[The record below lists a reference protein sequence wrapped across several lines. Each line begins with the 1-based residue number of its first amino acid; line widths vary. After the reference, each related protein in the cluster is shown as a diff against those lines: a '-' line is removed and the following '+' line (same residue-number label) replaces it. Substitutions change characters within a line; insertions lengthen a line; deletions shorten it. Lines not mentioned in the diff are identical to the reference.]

1 MERGK
6 IVITRLR
13 NSEYYKGERLN
24 HIVDSIYHLCNNYI
38 EKNPLYPNLYDSYN
52 VSLLEIEKNRK
63 NIRDINSIEQSNVLI
78 IPTESEFAY
87 HIYGRI
93 SNIMLGRGWTMVQN
107 IREVLLRNPKPRV
120 EFSDAKVQFPIF
132 DLQTISFKEKLKL
145 QSALGSVT
153 VSTS

>member
-63 NIRDINSIEQSNVLI
+63 NIRDINTIED
-78 IPTESEFAY
+78 
-87 HIYGRI
+87 
-93 SNIMLGRGWTMVQN
+93 
-107 IREVLLRNPKPRV
+107 IR
-120 EFSDAKVQFPIF
+120 
-132 DLQTISFKEKLKL
+132 KLADSL
-145 QSALGSVT
+145 
-153 VSTS
+153 

>member
-93 SNIMLGRGWTMVQN
+93 SNIMLGRGWTIVQN
-107 IREVLLRNPKPRV
+107 IREGLLRNPKPR
-120 EFSDAKVQFPIF
+120 KI
-132 DLQTISFKEKLKL
+132 
-145 QSALGSVT
+145 
-153 VSTS
+153 